1 VGRTLVPRQAPNTW
15 AFRPFRSKN
24 QTFWIEATTK
34 DLNDS
39 APPSDKQVDE
49 PDLLRRASAGDRRA
63 FAALYD
69 RHVDAVYRYAFF
81 RLRIDAEAEDVTSE
95 VFHRALVAMPRF
107 EPRRPFLA
115 FLYTIARNVVADRMR
130 RERPVASY
138 EDALAHPSD
147 APGPEELASVSDDV
161 RRLRSAIAQL
171 TPLQQEV
178 ILLRFVEGRSTKE
191 AAVVTGKRESTIRG
205 IQMRALAALRER
217 LGDQAL

>member
-1 VGRTLVPRQAPNTW
+1 LDRG
-15 AFRPFRSKN
+15 
-24 QTFWIEATTK
+24 TTK

-39 APPSDKQVDE
+39 DPPSDKQVDE
-49 PDLLRRASAGDRRA
+49 RDLLRRASAGDRRA

-69 RHVDAVYRYAFF
+69 RHVDAVYRYALF
-81 RLRIDAEAEDVTSE
+81 RLRVDAEAEDVTSE

-138 EDALAHPSD
+138 KDALAHPSD
-147 APGPEELASVSDDV
+147 APGPEELASIGDDV

-178 ILLRFVEGRSTKE
+178 IVLRFIEGRSTKE

-205 IQMRALAALRER
+205 IQMRALAALRDH

>member
-1 VGRTLVPRQAPNTW
+1 MGTP
-15 AFRPFRSKN
+15 
-24 QTFWIEATTK
+24 E
-34 DLNDS
+34 LNDPDPS
-39 APPSDKQVDE
+39 SDKQVDE
-49 PDLLRRASAGDRRA
+49 PDLARRAASGDRRA
-63 FAALYD
+63 FASLYD
-69 RHVDAVYRYAFF
+69 RHVDAVYRYAYF

-147 APGPEELASVSDDV
+147 APGPDELASANNNA
-161 RRLRSAIAQL
+161 RRLRSAIARL

-178 ILLRFVEGRSTKE
+178 IVLRYLEGRSTKE
-191 AAVVTGKRESTIRG
+191 TAVVTGKPESTIRG
-205 IQMRALAALRER
+205 IQMRALAALREL
-217 LGDQAL
+217 LGELAP